1 LITKRCTLRIATEV
15 VENTVVM
22 LNVEDI
28 KIQNIDHLGIV
39 AGIIDSI
46 GLVEIINELIGEQK
60 GEKVSPGHV
69 VKAMILNGLGFVS
82 KPLYMFPKYFETI
95 ACEHLIGKGVKPEY
109 LNDDKLGRV
118 MDKLFIKGLDTIFF
132 MIALK
137 AAKKVNVSLS
147 TSHLDSSSMHVHGEY
162 NTNLPEVIFENQQLG
177 NSEDLEDLTVKS
189 PKEITITYGYSRDH
203 RPDFKQFII
212 ELICSGDGDIPIFL
226 KLASGNQSD
235 SSCFGKIAVEYQEK
249 LEVNGLIVADC
260 ALYTESNLKL
270 MSELRWLC
278 RVPLSIKA
286 AQALISTLPESEFIA
301 SNLQGYRFASKT
313 VNYAGIE
320 QRWLIVQSQDRK
332 ESDLHRLSQK
342 ISKAESKAVQ
352 ELKKLS
358 TEKFA
363 CEADA
368 IKALSK
374 LSKQF
379 KYHQIQ
385 ESNVTEILSNKKD
398 NQAETSYQISATVS
412 QNESKISTEVL
423 SAGRFIIA
431 TNILDKSE
439 LSDDSM
445 LSEYKAQQSC
455 ERGFAFLKDPL
466 FFADSI
472 FLKSPERIES
482 LGMIMGL
489 CLLVYTLAQRQIRA
503 ALKESKSTIK
513 NQLGKATD
521 RPTVRWI
528 FQCFQCIHLVEFNN
542 EKQISNW
549 TKNRDFILNLL
560 PDDCLRYYQLIT

>member
-1 LITKRCTLRIATEV
+1 MKLKAKEIE
-15 VENTVVM
+15 
-22 LNVEDI
+22 
-28 KIQNIDHLGIV
+28 IQNIDHLGIV

-46 GLVEIINELIGEQK
+46 GLVEIINELIGEEK

-95 ACEHLIGKGVKPEY
+95 ACEHLIGAGVKPEY

-132 MIALK
+132 IIALK
-137 AAKKVNVSLS
+137 AAKKFNVSLS
-147 TSHLDSSSMHVHGEY
+147 SSHLDSSSIHVHGQY
-162 NTNLPEVIFENQQLG
+162 NTSLPEVIFENQQAV
-177 NSEDLEDLTVKS
+177 NTQDSEELAVKS
-189 PKEITITYGYSRDH
+189 PKEITITYGYSREH
-203 RPDFKQFII
+203 RPDLKQFII

-226 KLASGNQSD
+226 KLASGNQAD
-235 SSCFGKIAVEYQEK
+235 SSCFGKIAVEYQKQIE
-249 LEVNGLIVADC
+249 LNSLIVADC

-278 RVPLSIKA
+278 RVPLTIKS
-286 AQALISTLPESEFIA
+286 AQSLISKLPESEFID
-301 SNLQGYRFASKT
+301 SNLQGYRFLEK
-313 VNYAGIE
+313 VQNYAGIE
-320 QRWLIVQSQDRK
+320 QRWLVVQSQDRR
-332 ESDLHRLSQK
+332 ESDLHKLSQK
-342 ISKAESKAVQ
+342 IIKAESKAVE

-358 TEKFA
+358 QDKFA
-363 CEADA
+363 CVADA

-379 KYHQIQ
+379 KYHQIHEHQ
-385 ESNVTEILSNKKD
+385 VTEITSNKKD
-398 NQAETSYQISATVS
+398 NQAGISYQISATLS
-412 QNESKISTEVL
+412 RNESKISTEVL

-431 TNILDKSE
+431 TNVLDSSE
-439 LSDDSM
+439 ISHDLM

-503 ALKESKSTIK
+503 TLRESQSTIK
-513 NQLGKATD
+513 NQLGKRTD
-521 RPTVRWI
+521 RPTLRWI
-528 FQCFQCIHLVEFNN
+528 FQCFQSIHLVEFNN
-542 EKQISNW
+542 EKHVSNW
-549 TKNRDFILNLL
+549 TQDRNFILNLL
-560 PDDCLRYYQLIT
+560 PDDCLRYYQLVT